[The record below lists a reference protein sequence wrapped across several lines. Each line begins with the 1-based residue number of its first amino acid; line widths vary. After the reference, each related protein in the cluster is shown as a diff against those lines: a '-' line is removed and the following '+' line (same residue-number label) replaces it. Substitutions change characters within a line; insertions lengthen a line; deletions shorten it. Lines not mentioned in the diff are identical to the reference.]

1 MTITLFLIEVAG
13 WIGAALILG
22 AYILL
27 SAGKLKGDSPVY
39 QWMNVIGAAGFILN
53 SGYHGAIPSVAIN
66 VLWIGIGGFALWRIY
81 KSAKSAPQETP

>member
-1 MTITLFLIEVAG
+1 MTLTVLLIEAAG
-13 WIGAALILG
+13 WIGASLILG

-27 SAGKLKGDSPVY
+27 SAGKRQGNSPAY

-66 VLWIGIGGFALWRIY
+66 VLWIAIGGFALWRIY
-81 KSAKSAPQETP
+81 KGVKSV

>member
-1 MTITLFLIEVAG
+1 MTNSLILIEAAG

-27 SAGKLKGDSPVY
+27 SAGRLKGDSLAY
-39 QWMNVIGAAGFILN
+39 QWMNVVGAAGFILN

-66 VLWIGIGGFALWRIY
+66 VLWIGIGAFALWRIY
-81 KSAKSAPQETP
+81 KSSRTAG

>member
-1 MTITLFLIEVAG
+1 MTLSIFLIEAAG
-13 WIGAALILG
+13 WIGASLILG

-27 SAGKLKGDSPVY
+27 SAGKMQGNSPTY

-66 VLWIGIGGFALWRIY
+66 VLWIAIGGFALWRIY
-81 KSAKSAPQETP
+81 KGVKPV

>member
-1 MTITLFLIEVAG
+1 MTLTIFLIEAAG
-13 WIGAALILG
+13 WIGASLILG

-27 SAGKLKGDSPVY
+27 SAGKMQGNSPAY

-66 VLWIGIGGFALWRIY
+66 VLWIAIGGFALWRIC
-81 KSAKSAPQETP
+81 KGVKPV

>member
-1 MTITLFLIEVAG
+1 MTLSLFLIEAAG
-13 WIGAALILG
+13 WIGASLILG

-27 SAGKLKGDSPVY
+27 SAGKMQGNSPAY

-66 VLWIGIGGFALWRIY
+66 ILWVAIGVFALWRIY
-81 KSAKSAPQETP
+81 KAAA